1 MDKTSRFITDP
12 DIVDAEGNIVVL
24 LIDPDISDIEQIGL
38 FCKVCNK
45 NYDIYLC
52 NGLTSDLDWAI
63 TVANNADL
71 ILKAVSSQV
80 ELEYTSV
87 EFDTGAALKYLQ
99 TYDET

>member
-12 DIVDAEGNIVVL
+12 DIIDADGNTVVL
-24 LIDPDISDIEQIGL
+24 LIDAGISDIENIGL

-63 TVANNADL
+63 TVANKADV
-71 ILKAVSSQV
+71 ILKSVSSQV
-80 ELEYTSV
+80 ELLLPSIDFV
-87 EFDTGAALKYLQ
+87 QGNALSFFQEFDGK
-99 TYDET
+99 